1 MATSQIESP
10 SFPIR
15 IMMINSSPFNTLLQ
29 WLQFMVI
36 SKEYEIQHE
45 IIALIWFERS
55 ILEAIHDHQQMP
67 RH

>member
-15 IMMINSSPFNTLLQ
+15 MMMINSSPFNTLLQ

-45 IIALIWFERS
+45 IIALI
-55 ILEAIHDHQQMP
+55 
-67 RH
+67 